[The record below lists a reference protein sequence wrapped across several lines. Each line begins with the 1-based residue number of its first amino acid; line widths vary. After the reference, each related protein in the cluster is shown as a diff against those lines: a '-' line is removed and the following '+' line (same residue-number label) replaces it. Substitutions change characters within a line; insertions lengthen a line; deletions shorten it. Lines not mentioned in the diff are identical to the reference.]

1 MNSKKDT
8 ESAQS
13 SADADTRPSSIDI
26 RPGGGLEA
34 WMVVAGAWGSCFCSW
49 GWINSVGVFQEYYQ
63 KNILKEYSRGTVSWI
78 LCSEAFFLVAPTP
91 LIGKLFDRYGPR
103 WLLLVG
109 TFLHA
114 FGLLMTSMSTK
125 YYQFLLSQGVFSA
138 IGASLV
144 LLPPLNCIVGFFDKR
159 RSTAFGIVAT
169 GSSFPWAMRATALLM
184 LLVLTMTNL
193 TVKSRISLNPSPFSI
208 KGYIVPF
215 KRIHFL
221 LTSFGNVC
229 FAFGSFV
236 PMTYLVVQAVSI
248 GMDRH
253 LAQYLVAIVNGSS
266 TVGRLGAGVLADVYG
281 PFNAWIALTY
291 AAGILILS
299 LWIPATNDA
308 SIIAF
313 ASLFGVCFGA
323 YAAIQPALVA
333 QITPIADIGICTGL
347 YFAVSSFSQL
357 VSGPIAGHTLK
368 ASGGSYL
375 EMKIMAGFLCLAG
388 ATSVLGAKLY
398 ATGYKPMAKF

>member
-1 MNSKKDT
+1 MQCNWGKPRFT
-8 ESAQS
+8 SALDFS
-13 SADADTRPSSIDI
+13 
-26 RPGGGLEA
+26 
-34 WMVVAGAWGSCFCSW
+34 
-49 GWINSVGVFQEYYQ
+49 
-63 KNILKEYSRGTVSWI
+63 
-78 LCSEAFFLVAPTP
+78 FLPN
-91 LIGKLFDRYGPR
+91 
-103 WLLLVG
+103 
-109 TFLHA
+109 
-114 FGLLMTSMSTK
+114 
-125 YYQFLLSQGVFSA
+125 YQF
-138 IGASLV
+138 V
-144 LLPPLNCIVGFFDKR
+144 LTSSPALNCIVGYFDKR
-159 RSTAFGIVAT
+159 RSTSFGIVAT
-169 GSSFPWAMRATALLM
+169 GSSTGGVILPIMVSRLIDCIGFPWAMRATALLI
-184 LLVLTMTNL
+184 LVVLTMTNL
-193 TVKSRISLNPSPFSI
+193 TVKSRIPLNPSPFTV
-208 KGYIVPF
+208 KDYIVPF
-215 KRIHFL
+215 KKIDFL
-221 LTSFGNVC
+221 LTSFGNVL

-236 PMTYLVVQAVSI
+236 PMTYLVVQAASM
-248 GMDRH
+248 GMDRR
-253 LAQYLVAIVNGSS
+253 LAQYLVAIVNGSRYVTYHWVKTYILTCDCS

-313 ASLFGVCFGA
+313 ASLFGICFGA

-357 VSGPIAGHTLK
+357 VSGPIAGHTLET
-368 ASGGSYL
+368 SGGSYL

>member
-1 MNSKKDT
+1 
-8 ESAQS
+8 
-13 SADADTRPSSIDI
+13 
-26 RPGGGLEA
+26 
-34 WMVVAGAWGSCFCSW
+34 
-49 GWINSVGVFQEYYQ
+49 
-63 KNILKEYSRGTVSWI
+63 
-78 LCSEAFFLVAPTP
+78 
-91 LIGKLFDRYGPR
+91 
-103 WLLLVG
+103 
-109 TFLHA
+109 
-114 FGLLMTSMSTK
+114 
-125 YYQFLLSQGVFSA
+125 
-138 IGASLV
+138 
-144 LLPPLNCIVGFFDKR
+144 
-159 RSTAFGIVAT
+159 
-169 GSSFPWAMRATALLM
+169 
-184 LLVLTMTNL
+184 MTNL

-208 KGYIVPF
+208 KDYIVPF
-215 KRIHFL
+215 KRIDFL

-236 PMTYLVVQAVSI
+236 PITYLVVQAVSI
-248 GMDRH
+248 GIDRRF
-253 LAQYLVAIVNGSS
+253 AQYLVAIVNGSS
-266 TVGRLGAGVLADVYG
+266 TVGRLGAGVLVDVYG

-291 AAGILILS
+291 PAGILILS

-313 ASLFGVCFGA
+313 ASLFGICFGA

-357 VSGPIAGHTLK
+357 VSGPIAGHTLE